1 MERSES
7 EPDSA
12 GCLDEPAKSE
22 RCPIHE
28 QRQQV
33 LGGVNRDKTHRMSA
47 REGVKFL
54 GVVIGSVHACIAAEK
69 VAAL

>member
-33 LGGVNRDKTHRMSA
+33 IGGVIIV
-47 REGVKFL
+47 REPVQ
-54 GVVIGSVHACIAAEK
+54 
-69 VAAL
+69 

>member
-12 GCLDEPAKSE
+12 GSLDEPAKSE

-33 LGGVNRDKTHRMSA
+33 VGDVIIV
-47 REGVKFL
+47 REPVQ
-54 GVVIGSVHACIAAEK
+54 
-69 VAAL
+69 